1 MPRLYDISPPIDS
14 ALAVF
19 PGDTPPTREI
29 LLDMARGDSMTL
41 STLHSTVH
49 LGAHV
54 DAPSHY
60 GHAGGSIDDQPLD
73 LFLGP
78 ARLIRVPLQRG
89 EFITIGAVEEALKR
103 GDEVALSERVL
114 IATGTYPDPSV
125 FNTDYAPVDPEL
137 VDWLAGRGVRLI
149 GVDTPSFDASDSK
162 KLPAHNAMLR
172 NGMNILEGLV
182 LGGVPEGTYELIA
195 LPLRLVGF
203 DGSPVRAVLRT
214 L

>member
-1 MPRLYDISPPIDS
+1 MPRLFDISPPVDS
-14 ALAVF
+14 RLAVF

-29 LLDMARGDSMTL
+29 LLDMSRGDPITL
-41 STLHSTVH
+41 SSLHSTVH

-60 GHAGGSIDDQPLD
+60 GRDGASIDDQPLD

-78 ARLIRVPLQRG
+78 ARLVRVSLARG
-89 EFITIGAVEEALKR
+89 QVITIDGVEAALEA
-103 GDEVALSERVL
+103 GDESNLPERIL
-114 IATGTYPDPSV
+114 IATGTYPDPRV
-125 FNTDYAPVDPEL
+125 FNTDYAPVDPGL
-137 VDWLAGRGVRLI
+137 VDWLAERGVRLI
-149 GVDTPSFDASDSK
+149 GVDTPSVDASDSK
-162 KLPAHNAMLR
+162 TLPAHNAMLR
-172 NGMNILEGLV
+172 NGMSILEGLV
-182 LGGVPEGTYELIA
+182 LAGVPDGTYELIA